1 MLAALGAQTG
11 WSDQVALS
19 GTVRSVGGDGSAR
32 DRLANLITAR
42 TVTAPNKRELV
53 LLEGFT
59 DKPTLHT
66 ILIGTDLYTE
76 VSGIGWEKGT
86 DAGFALTQGFIHD
99 SFFGAVTLTAL
110 KSGLVSREA
119 DVRCADESCYVLSL
133 EYIEGAGSVAVKV
146 KPTIQVHQ
154 KSLLPTRITAT
165 YTYGDGVGYQVDTV
179 LRQWGAQESVVAPK
193 TIVAPSPSPSPT
205 PAPTPPAP
213 TAPISAPTARP
224 TPAPTPAP
232 TPVPIDPLAAPTGY
246 STFAVS
252 IPAGTVTVKLIK
264 ERLADVTIRT
274 VTGNSVECT
283 NDCPAK
289 RLEQYVIENN
299 AFAGMNGSYF
309 CPPDYADCAGRTY
322 TYDYAV
328 YNSVLRKW
336 LNPVVGLNGLAT
348 FNGKTP
354 TFYRRVNDYR
364 RTPVTAGI
372 ANYPMLMLG
381 GTVLDFQG
389 ELSPPQNNRGGV
401 RGAIGVNATHVFLVI
416 AYPAAVTDLAYVMQ
430 ALGARDA
437 LNLDGGGSATM
448 WYGGDYVKAQ
458 GRLLPNAIVL
468 TRP

>member
-1 MLAALGAQTG
+1 MLAAVGGQTA
-11 WSDQVALS
+11 WSDQVVLS
-19 GTVRSVGGDGSAR
+19 GTVRTLSSDGAAR
-32 DRLANLITAR
+32 DRLASLITAC
-42 TVTAPNKRELV
+42 TIAAPNTREV
-53 LLEGFT
+53 VVVEGFT

-86 DAGFALTQGFIHD
+86 DAGFSLTPAFIHD
-99 SFFGAVTLTAL
+99 SFFAPVTLTAL
-110 KSGLVSREA
+110 KSGLVARET
-119 DVRCADESCYVLSL
+119 DVRCGDEPCYVLSL
-133 EYIEGAGSVAVKV
+133 EYIEGAGPAATKV
-146 KPTIQVHQ
+146 KPTIHVHQ
-154 KSLLPTRITAT
+154 RSLLPVRITAT
-165 YTYGDGVGYQVDTV
+165 YTYGDGIGYQVETV
-179 LRQWGAQESVVAPK
+179 LRGWGTQKPIAAPAL
-193 TIVAPSPSPSPT
+193 VLAPPPSPT
-205 PAPTPPAP
+205 PTRAPT
-213 TAPISAPTARP
+213 SAPTAAPVAAAPTPRP

-232 TPVPIDPLAAPTGY
+232 TPRIDPLAAPTGY
-246 STFAVS
+246 STFEVS
-252 IPAGTVTVKLIK
+252 IPQGTFTVKLIK
-264 ERLADVTIRT
+264 ERLADVTVRT
-274 VTGNSVECT
+274 LTGNSVECS
-283 NDCPAK
+283 NECPAR

-348 FNGKTP
+348 FNGRTP
-354 TFYRRVNDYR
+354 AFYRRVNDYR

-401 RGAIGVNATHVFLVI
+401 RGAIGVNATYVFPVI